1 VAAVKLES
9 LFDRGLR
16 RQWILIL
23 HSRVAVGSHVAW

>member
-16 RQWILIL
+16 RQWILI
-23 HSRVAVGSHVAW
+23 HQSRVTVSQH